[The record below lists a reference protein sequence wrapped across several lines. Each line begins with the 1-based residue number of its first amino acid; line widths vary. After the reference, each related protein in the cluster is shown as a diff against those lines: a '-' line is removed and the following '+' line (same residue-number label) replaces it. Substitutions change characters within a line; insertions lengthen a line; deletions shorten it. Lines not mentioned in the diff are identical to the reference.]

1 MSIPSLGTVDI
12 NHVSYDAATNSLTW
26 TMTGATAGDEEGR
39 TRTHHVVKGERI
51 VAVVPCAEGEEGLM
65 SYIWLED
72 SDSDSDSDRPG
83 ILRDKQDQ
91 SEHPYPYPYELRRFE
106 AAGECPAAL
115 REFIGGGGSGPQAR
129 PDHLYPAKSSPD
141 ITTTAPESTDP
152 NNLHIIISTLSGTH
166 QASAFYTALLKPLL
180 ATLHLHEHTDYTPHP
195 TTSPHTITHLTQTIF
210 RPRARRGVAQ
220 TIILLAG
227 DGGLVEVIKSLT
239 AVSAAEAA
247 GPGTAPVFVPPVVAL
262 VPMGTGNAMAHS
274 AGVIGPGRDETVG
287 LRGVVGGVARPLPV
301 FAARVS
307 AGAEY
312 VTDQGRGREG
322 VFVPSSSSST
332 SHDDHDDGGRGGRGG
347 GGGEAELYGAVVL
360 SWGMHASLVAD
371 SDTPEYRRFGR
382 ERFQMAAKELLFPA
396 GGGKPHVYRGRISVT
411 TRTTDATTGGE
422 MLRTR
427 LLERSEHMYVLVTL
441 CSTLEKGFT
450 ISPSSR
456 PLDGKMWFVHFGPM
470 EAGTV
475 MEVMQL
481 AYDGGRHVVDKGDV
495 VGYEEVEAVRIEF
508 CEGEVEE
515 RWRRICIDGMIV
527 VVEDGGWVEVRKA
540 KREVV
545 RLVVPAG
552 RGLGGDNGERRDVN

>member
-26 TMTGATAGDEEGR
+26 TMTAAAAADEVGEEDR
-39 TRTHHVVKGERI
+39 TRTQHVVSGERI
-51 VAVVPCAEGEEGLM
+51 VAVVPCTEGEGLM

-72 SDSDSDSDRPG
+72 SDSDSESDPPG
-83 ILRDKQDQ
+83 KLRDKQDQ
-91 SEHPYPYPYELRRFE
+91 PEHPYAYPYVLRRFE
-106 AAGECPAAL
+106 AGGECPAAL
-115 REFIGGGGSGPQAR
+115 RELLGGGGRPQAR
-129 PDHLYPAKSSPD
+129 PDHLYPAKSPPD
-141 ITTTAPESTDP
+141 ITTPTTAPESTDP

-166 QASAFYTALLKPLL
+166 QASTFYTTLLKPLL
-180 ATLHLHEHTDYTPHP
+180 ATLHLHEHTHYTPHP
-195 TTSPHTITHLTQTIF
+195 TTSPHTITHLTRTIF
-210 RPRARRGVAQ
+210 RPRARRGIAQ

-227 DGGLVEVIKSLT
+227 DGGLVEIIKSLT
-239 AVSAAEAA
+239 AESAPA
-247 GPGTAPVFVPPVVAL
+247 TAPVPVFVPPVVAL
-262 VPMGTGNAMAHS
+262 VPMGTGNATAHS
-274 AGVIGPGRDETVG
+274 AGVIVPGRDETVG
-287 LRGVVGGVARPLPV
+287 LRGVVGGLVRPLPV

-312 VTDQGRGREG
+312 MTDQGGKEA
-322 VFVPSSSSST
+322 VLVPSSSSS
-332 SHDDHDDGGRGGRGG
+332 SGNDGSGEGE

-411 TRTTDATTGGE
+411 ARTTDATTGGE
-422 MLRTR
+422 TLRTR
-427 LLERSEHMYVLVTL
+427 VLERSEHMYVLVTL

-470 EAGTV
+470 EAAAV

-481 AYDGGRHVVDKGDV
+481 AYDGGRHVVDRDDV

-527 VVEDGGWVEVRKA
+527 AVEDGGWVEVRKA
-540 KREVV
+540 EREVV

-552 RGLGGDNGERRDVN
+552 SGSEIGGEMVRGGAFN